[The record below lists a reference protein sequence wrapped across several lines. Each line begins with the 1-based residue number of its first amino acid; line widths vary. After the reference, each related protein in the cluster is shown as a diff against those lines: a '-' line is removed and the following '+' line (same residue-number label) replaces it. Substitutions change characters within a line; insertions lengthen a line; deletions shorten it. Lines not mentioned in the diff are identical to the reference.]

1 MRNTISF
8 HCLFLAAMLLLSL
21 GLATPARAQSSAI
34 PVCKEIAQVENGDG
48 DIILEVLD
56 MPEHATSHYWLNVG
70 NLGIGDDVIQV
81 FVDPLFKLYI
91 PLGNTLQESLQ
102 TLADMQS
109 LFKAA
114 PGSDL
119 QTTGNLSPTFPKDNL
134 EPVRVVYRK
143 LLISKMLEFSV
154 TREGY
159 TRATSVQRSDFNSLV
174 SSLKFYKKLHKK
186 LQ

>member
-1 MRNTISF
+1 M
-8 HCLFLAAMLLLSL
+8 
-21 GLATPARAQSSAI
+21 
-34 PVCKEIAQVENGDG
+34 
-48 DIILEVLD
+48 
-56 MPEHATSHYWLNVG
+56 
-70 NLGIGDDVIQV
+70 V
-81 FVDPLFKLYI
+81 F
-91 PLGNTLQESLQ
+91 ERC
-102 TLADMQS
+102 
-109 LFKAA
+109 
-114 PGSDL
+114 L
-119 QTTGNLSPTFPKDNL
+119 QTTGNLSPTFPKDSL